1 MLFSSIVFLF
11 FFLPAVIA
19 IHAWLPK
26 RNFTRL
32 VASLFFYAWGELGY
46 VALLVLSIALN
57 FATGLALDAAPHTR
71 RKQWVLGLGIAA
83 NLLILGWFKYVN
95 FGIEI
100 LNSISQ
106 VVGGGTIDV
115 VAVRLP
121 LGISFFTFQAVS
133 YLVDVY
139 RGDTRAER
147 SPINLALYISMFP
160 QLIAGPIVRY
170 KTIAEEI
177 QVRDVDLSRFRR
189 GCELF
194 ILGLAQKVLIANQL
208 AIPADRIFGLD
219 PGEMGMGVAW
229 LGIVSYT
236 LQIFFDFAGYSN
248 MALGLGHTMGFTFPK
263 NFNYPYVARSV
274 TDFWRRWHMSLSSW
288 FRDYLYIP
296 LGGNRGARLRT
307 LANLF
312 IVFVLCGLWHGAS
325 WSFIVWGMWHG
336 AGLVAERVGAS
347 ALLNRAGAAFSHGYV
362 LLFVMVGWV
371 FFRAEDLPHAVQ
383 YIWIMAG
390 GGEVVG
396 SSSAILTYLDNSTV
410 IALAAGIFFSTPMAA
425 GVAARMEP
433 MGLLGTAGGSSPE
446 YAGERPL
453 QSTLRACLARSATAA
468 YCGSLLF
475 LCAASLASGTYNPF
489 IYFRF

>member
-11 FFLPAVIA
+11 FFLPIVIA
-19 IHAWLPK
+19 LHSWLPK
-26 RNFTRL
+26 RNLTL
-32 VASLFFYAWGELGY
+32 LAASLFFYAWGELGY
-46 VALLVLSIALN
+46 VALLILSIAIN
-57 FATGLALDAAPHTR
+57 FAVGLALDATNAAH
-71 RKQWVLGLGIAA
+71 RKQWVLGAGIAA
-83 NLLILGWFKYVN
+83 NLLILGWYKYVN

-100 LNSISQ
+100 LNWALQGI
-106 VVGGGTIDV
+106 G
-115 VAVRLP
+115 VATLDAVDVRLP

-139 RGDTRAER
+139 RGNTRAER

-170 KTIAEEI
+170 KTIAAEI
-177 QVRDVDLSRFRR
+177 QDRQLELSRFRR

-208 AIPADRIFGLD
+208 AIPADSIFAL
-219 PGEMGMGVAW
+219 PSGELGTAVAW

-248 MALGLGHTMGFTFPK
+248 MALGLGHTMGFSFPQ

-296 LGGNRGARLRT
+296 LGGSRGAPLRT
-307 LANLF
+307 FANLF

-325 WSFIVWGMWHG
+325 WNFIVWGIWHG
-336 AGLVAERVGAS
+336 AGLVAERVGAGRLLERS
-347 ALLNRAGAAFSHGYV
+347 GRALSHCYV
-362 LLFVMVGWV
+362 LLFVMIGWV
-371 FFRAEDLPHAVQ
+371 LFRAEDLPHALQ
-383 YIWIMAG
+383 YLAAMG
-390 GGEVVG
+390 GLGE
-396 SSSAILTYLDNSTV
+396 SSAQSARVIGYLNNSTL
-410 IALAAGIFFSTPMAA
+410 IAIGLGIIFSTPMAA
-425 GVAARMEP
+425 HVASRFERNAEAREGPSEGVALESSLRR
-433 MGLLGTAGGSSPE
+433 GLRICAPRLVTA
-446 YAGERPL
+446 
-453 QSTLRACLARSATAA
+453 T

-475 LCAASLASGTYNPF
+475 LCAVSLASGTYNPF